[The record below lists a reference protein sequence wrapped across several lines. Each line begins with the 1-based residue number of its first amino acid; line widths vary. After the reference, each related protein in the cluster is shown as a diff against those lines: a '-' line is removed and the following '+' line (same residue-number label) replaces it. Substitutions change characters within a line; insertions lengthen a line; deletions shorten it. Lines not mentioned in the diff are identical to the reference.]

1 MKGYYEVQN
10 ELRKLFSKNAEAM
23 RSSRIAVEHTICDCI
38 DIVDEY
44 FFTGEINSTV
54 AEALDNWLAS
64 QEARYIREFLKNKR
78 RCDYGVSKTY
88 E

>member
-23 RSSRIAVEHTICDCI
+23 RSSRIAVEHTICDCV

-44 FFTGEINSTV
+44 FFTGEISSTV

-64 QEARYIREFLKNKR
+64 QETRYIREFLKNKR
-78 RCDYGVSKTY
+78 RCDNGIS
-88 E
+88 